1 MISPNPRR
9 SGKTA
14 WNAQILVAH
23 GIRALREAQA
33 VLLQLTNDVEPRTTD
48 HVHALLT
55 TAVEHA
61 SSAYQALIPRGDE

>member
-1 MISPNPRR
+1 MVSASPGR
-9 SGKTA
+9 SGKIA

-23 GIRALREAQA
+23 GIRALQEAQS
-33 VLLQLTNDVEPRTTD
+33 VLLQLTNDIEPKTTD

-61 SSAYQALIPRGDE
+61 SSAYQALIPQGDE